1 MILQA
6 LYEYA
11 QRKGDALPEDGFEN
25 IEIKYLI
32 EIREDGSFVNLVS
45 LIEDKKGKVYLLPQR
60 EGRSGSGAW
69 QKPCL
74 LWDNIGFV
82 LREPKEIKDDEK
94 KQKEAN
100 EYAENQNN
108 AFIKKIESLPEEV
121 KKDRG
126 VAAVLKFYTSNKAN
140 GFDKVRSS
148 EYWGECKKVKGDFS
162 FILNGETDLV
172 ARSPAVTAYQ
182 KKLSMQ
188 NNDVE
193 DSDGESVFETCLIT
207 GEKSLIARLH
217 TSTPVLGA
225 KTNAKIVGFQK
236 NSGYDSFGKEQSYNA
251 PVSVKAMNAYTKA
264 LKYLIK
270 SKDNHFRLG
279 EDTIVFWAEKENR
292 EYDFE
297 GVFSVFFSK
306 DFDSDDPDRSVKE
319 VKNLFAAIYTGKL
332 EHIDSNFYV
341 LCLSPNAARISV
353 RFWET
358 GKVKDFAERI
368 RQHFVDFDII
378 RAPDAPEYLNL
389 YQILSA
395 TALEHKMDNVAPNL
409 IGSVVQSVLKG
420 TPYPVSLLQQCIR
433 RIRAEQK
440 VSRERAEQKEKVN
453 RERTEQKEKVTRERA
468 KQKEK
473 VSRERAAILK
483 AYINRYNRFHGINEE
498 VTVALDRNC
507 KNKGYLIGRLFAVLE
522 KVQQDTHPGL
532 NATITDRYYGAAS
545 TNPVT
550 VFPQLLKL
558 NQHHLSNYG
567 NEKQGLKTVREKELG
582 EIINALD
589 AFPAHLTLEEQAR
602 FAIGYY
608 HEKQSF
614 FEKNNKSE
622 GETHE

>member
-11 QRKGDALPEDGFEN
+11 QRKGASLPEDGFEN

-32 EIREDGSFVNLVS
+32 EIRRDGSFVNLVS
-45 LIEDKKGKVYLLPQR
+45 MIKDKKGKTYLLPQR
-60 EGRSGSGAW
+60 VGRSGKNSW
-69 QKPCL
+69 QSPFL

-94 KQKEAN
+94 KQKEAD
-100 EYAENQNN
+100 EYAEKQNN
-108 AFIKKIESLPEEV
+108 AFIKKIESLPEDL
-121 KKDRG
+121 KKDIG
-126 VAAVLKFYTSNKAN
+126 VAAVLKFYTLNKAN

-148 EYWGECKKVKGDFS
+148 EYWEECKKSNGNFS
-162 FILNGETDLV
+162 FILNAETDLV
-172 ARSPAVTAYQ
+172 AQAPAVRAYQ
-182 KKLSMQ
+182 KGLTAQ

-193 DSDGESVFETCLIT
+193 DPGAENVVGTCLIT
-207 GEKSLIARLH
+207 GERSLIARLH
-217 TSTPVLGA
+217 KATPISGA
-225 KTNAKIVGFQK
+225 KSIAKFVGFQK

-251 PVSVKAMNAYTKA
+251 PVSVDAMNAYTKA

-270 SKDNHFRLG
+270 TKDNHFRLG
-279 EDTIVFWAEKENR
+279 EDTIVFWAEKENK

-297 GVFSVFFSK
+297 GVFSDFFSK
-306 DFDSDDPDRSVKE
+306 DFDSDDPDKSVKE
-319 VKNLFAAIYTGKL
+319 VKNLFAAIYTGKV
-332 EHIDSNFYV
+332 ERIDSNFYV

-368 RQHFVDFDII
+368 QRHFIDFDII

-409 IGSVVQSVLKG
+409 IGPIIQSILKG

-440 VSRERAEQKEKVN
+440 V
-453 RERTEQKEKVTRERA
+453 T
-468 KQKEK
+468 
-473 VSRERAAILK
+473 RERAAILK
-483 AYINRYNRFHGINEE
+483 VYINRYNRFHGINEE

-507 KNKGYLIGRLFAVLE
+507 KNKGYLVGRLFAVLE

-550 VFPQLLKL
+550 VFSQLLKL

-567 NEKQGLKTVREKELG
+567 KEKQGLKIVREKELG
-582 EIINALD
+582 EIINAMD
-589 AFPAHLTLEEQAR
+589 AFPTHLTLEEQAL

>member
-1 MILQA
+1 M
-6 LYEYA
+6 
-11 QRKGDALPEDGFEN
+11 
-25 IEIKYLI
+25 
-32 EIREDGSFVNLVS
+32 
-45 LIEDKKGKVYLLPQR
+45 
-60 EGRSGSGAW
+60 
-69 QKPCL
+69 
-74 LWDNIGFV
+74 
-82 LREPKEIKDDEK
+82 
-94 KQKEAN
+94 
-100 EYAENQNN
+100 
-108 AFIKKIESLPEEV
+108 
-121 KKDRG
+121 
-126 VAAVLKFYTSNKAN
+126 
-140 GFDKVRSS
+140 
-148 EYWGECKKVKGDFS
+148 
-162 FILNGETDLV
+162 
-172 ARSPAVTAYQ
+172 
-182 KKLSMQ
+182 
-188 NNDVE
+188 
-193 DSDGESVFETCLIT
+193 
-207 GEKSLIARLH
+207 
-217 TSTPVLGA
+217 
-225 KTNAKIVGFQK
+225 
-236 NSGYDSFGKEQSYNA
+236 
-251 PVSVKAMNAYTKA
+251 
-264 LKYLIK
+264 
-270 SKDNHFRLG
+270 
-279 EDTIVFWAEKENR
+279 FWAEKENK

-306 DFDSDDPDRSVKE
+306 DFDSDDPDKSVKE
-319 VKNLFAAIYTGKL
+319 VKNLFAAIYTGKV
-332 EHIDSNFYV
+332 ERIDSNFYV

-358 GKVKDFAERI
+358 GKVKNFAKRI
-368 RQHFVDFDII
+368 QQHFIDFDII

-409 IGSVVQSVLKG
+409 IGPVVQSILKG

-440 VSRERAEQKEKVN
+440 VT
-453 RERTEQKEKVTRERA
+453 RERT
-468 KQKEK
+468 
-473 VSRERAAILK
+473 AILK
-483 AYINRYNRFHGINEE
+483 AYINRYNRFHSMNEE

-507 KNKGYLIGRLFAVLE
+507 KNKGYLVGRLFAVLE

-558 NQHHLSNYG
+558 NQHHLSNYANKKTKSDRE
-567 NEKQGLKTVREKELG
+567 NELS

>member
-11 QRKGDALPEDGFEN
+11 KRKGDALPEDGFEN

-32 EIREDGSFVNLVS
+32 EIRGDGSFVNLVS
-45 LIEDKKGKVYLLPQR
+45 MVKDKKGKTYLLPQR
-60 EGRSGSGAW
+60 VGRSGKNSW
-69 QKPCL
+69 QSPFL

-94 KQKEAN
+94 KQKEAD
-100 EYAENQNN
+100 EYAEKQNN
-108 AFIKKIESLPEEV
+108 AFIKKIESLPEDV
-121 KKDRG
+121 KKDMG
-126 VAAVLKFYTSNKAN
+126 VAAVLKFYTLNKAN

-148 EYWGECKKVKGDFS
+148 EYWEECKKSNGNFS
-162 FILNGETDLV
+162 FILNAETDLV
-172 ARSPAVTAYQ
+172 AQAPAVKEYQ
-182 KKLSMQ
+182 RNRMLQ
-188 NNDVE
+188 NENTEGTEKEQENV
-193 DSDGESVFETCLIT
+193 SGICLIT
-207 GEKSLIARLH
+207 GEKGPIARLH
-217 TSTPVLGA
+217 TATSISGA
-225 KTNAKIVGFQK
+225 KSIAKFVGFQK

-251 PVSVKAMNAYTKA
+251 PVSLDAMNAYTKA
-264 LKYLIK
+264 LNYLIK
-270 SKDNHFRLG
+270 SDKNHFTLG
-279 EDTIVFWAEKENR
+279 KDKDTVIFWAEKENK

-297 GVFSVFFSK
+297 GVFSDFFSK
-306 DFDSDDPDRSVKE
+306 DFDSDDPDKSVKE
-319 VKNLFAAIYTGKL
+319 VKNLFAAIYTGKV
-332 EHIDSNFYV
+332 ERIDSNFYV

-358 GKVKDFAERI
+358 GKVKDFANRI
-368 RQHFVDFDII
+368 RQHFVDFDIV
-378 RAPDAPEYLNL
+378 RSPDAPEYLNL

-395 TALEHKMDNVAPNL
+395 TALEYKMDNIAPNL
-409 IGSVVQSVLKG
+409 IGPVVQSILKG

-440 VSRERAEQKEKVN
+440 VP
-453 RERTEQKEKVTRERA
+453 
-468 KQKEK
+468 
-473 VSRERAAILK
+473 RERAAILK
-483 AYINRYNRFHGINEE
+483 AYINRYNRFHSINEE

-522 KVQQDTHPGL
+522 KVQQDTHEVK
-532 NATITDRYYGAAS
+532 ATITDRYYGAAS

-567 NEKQGLKTVREKELG
+567 NEKQGLKIVREKELG

-614 FEKNNKSE
+614 FEKK
-622 GETHE
+622 

>member
-11 QRKGDALPEDGFEN
+11 QRKGDSLPEDGFEN

-32 EIREDGSFVNLVS
+32 EIRGDGSFVNLVS
-45 LIEDKKGKVYLLPQR
+45 LIKDKKGKTYLLPQR
-60 EGRSGSGAW
+60 VGRSGKNSW
-69 QKPCL
+69 QSPFL

-82 LREPKEIKDDEK
+82 LRESKEIKDDEK

-100 EYAENQNN
+100 TYAENQNN
-108 AFIKKIESLPEEV
+108 AFIKNIESLPEEV
-121 KKDRG
+121 KKDIG

-148 EYWGECKKVKGDFS
+148 EYWEECKKSNGNFS
-162 FILNGETDLV
+162 FILNAETDLV
-172 ARSPAVTAYQ
+172 AQAPAVRAYQ
-182 KKLSMQ
+182 KGLTAQ

-193 DSDGESVFETCLIT
+193 DPGAENVVGTCLIT
-207 GEKSLIARLH
+207 GERSLIARLH
-217 TSTPVLGA
+217 TATPISGA
-225 KTNAKIVGFQK
+225 KSIAKFVGFQK

-251 PVSVKAMNAYTKA
+251 PVSLDAMNAYTKA

-270 SKDNHFRLG
+270 TKDNHFRLG
-279 EDTIVFWAEKENR
+279 EDTIVFWAEKENK

-297 GVFSVFFSK
+297 GVFSDFFSK
-306 DFDSDDPDRSVKE
+306 DFDSDDPDKSVKE
-319 VKNLFAAIYTGKL
+319 VKNLFAAIYTGKV
-332 EHIDSNFYV
+332 ERIDSNFYV

-368 RQHFVDFDII
+368 QRHFIDFDII

-409 IGSVVQSVLKG
+409 IGPVIQSILKG
-420 TPYPVSLLQQCIR
+420 TPYPVSLLQQCVR

-440 VSRERAEQKEKVN
+440 VN
-453 RERTEQKEKVTRERA
+453 HP
-468 KQKEK
+468 
-473 VSRERAAILK
+473 RAAILK
-483 AYINRYNRFHGINEE
+483 AYINRYNRFHSINEE

-522 KVQQDTHPGL
+522 KVQQDVHPNL

-567 NEKQGLKTVREKELG
+567 NEKRGLKIVREKELG

-589 AFPAHLTLEEQAR
+589 AFPTHLTLEEQAR

>member
-1 MILQA
+1 MQ
-6 LYEYA
+6 
-11 QRKGDALPEDGFEN
+11 
-25 IEIKYLI
+25 
-32 EIREDGSFVNLVS
+32 
-45 LIEDKKGKVYLLPQR
+45 
-60 EGRSGSGAW
+60 
-69 QKPCL
+69 
-74 LWDNIGFV
+74 
-82 LREPKEIKDDEK
+82 K
-94 KQKEAN
+94 KQKEAG

-108 AFIKKIESLPEEV
+108 AFIKKIESLPEDV
-121 KKDRG
+121 KEDRG
-126 VAAVLKFYTSNKAN
+126 VAAVLKFYTSNKVN
-140 GFDKVRSS
+140 GFDEVRSS
-148 EYWGECKKVKGDFS
+148 EYWEECKKSNGNIS
-162 FILNGETDLV
+162 FILNAETDLV
-172 ARSPAVTAYQ
+172 AQAPAVKAYQ
-182 KKLSMQ
+182 KSLTAQ
-188 NNDVE
+188 NDDIE
-193 DSDGESVFETCLIT
+193 DSGGENIVGTCLIT

-217 TSTPVLGA
+217 TATPITV
-225 KTNAKIVGFQK
+225 KERNAIFVSFQK
-236 NSGYDSFGKEQSYNA
+236 HCGYDSFGKEQAYNA
-251 PVSVKAMNAYTKA
+251 PVSVNAMNAYTKA

-270 SKDNHFRLG
+270 TKDNHFRLG
-279 EDTIVFWAEKENR
+279 EDTIVFWAEKENK

-306 DFDSDDPDRSVKE
+306 DFDSDDPDKSVKE
-319 VKNLFAAIYTGKL
+319 VKNLFAAIYTGKV
-332 EHIDSNFYV
+332 ERIDSNFYV

-358 GKVKDFAERI
+358 GKVKKFAKRI
-368 RQHFVDFDII
+368 QQHFIDFDII

-395 TALEHKMDNVAPNL
+395 IALEHKMDNVAPNL
-409 IGSVVQSVLKG
+409 IGPVVQSILKG

-440 VSRERAEQKEKVN
+440 VT
-453 RERTEQKEKVTRERA
+453 RERT
-468 KQKEK
+468 
-473 VSRERAAILK
+473 AILK
-483 AYINRYNRFHGINEE
+483 AYINRYNRFHSMNEE

-507 KNKGYLIGRLFAVLE
+507 KNKGYLVGRLFAVLE

-589 AFPAHLTLEEQAR
+589 VFPAHLTLEEQAQ

>member
-11 QRKGDALPEDGFEN
+11 RRKGDALPEDGFEQV
-25 IEIKYLI
+25 EIKYLI
-32 EIREDGSFVNLVS
+32 KIREDGSFVDLVS
-45 LIEDKKGKVYLLPQR
+45 TIEDKKGKAYLLPQR
-60 EGRSGSGAW
+60 VGRSGKNSW
-69 QKPCL
+69 QSPFL

-82 LREPKEIKDDEK
+82 LREPKEIKDDTK
-94 KQKEAN
+94 KQKEAD

-121 KKDRG
+121 KRDTG
-126 VAAVLKFYTSNKAN
+126 VAAVLRFYISNKAN

-148 EYWGECKKVKGDFS
+148 EYWEECKKSNGNIS
-162 FILNGETDLV
+162 FILNAETDLV
-172 ARSPAVTAYQ
+172 AQAPAVKAYQ
-182 KKLSMQ
+182 KSLTAQ
-188 NNDVE
+188 NDDIE
-193 DSDGESVFETCLIT
+193 DSGAENIVGTCLIT

-217 TSTPVLGA
+217 TATPISGA
-225 KTNAKIVGFQK
+225 KSNAKFVGFQK
-236 NSGYDSFGKEQSYNA
+236 NCGYDSFGKEQSYNA
-251 PVSVKAMNAYTKA
+251 PVSVNAMNAYTKA

-270 SKDNHFRLG
+270 IKDNHFRLG
-279 EDTIVFWAEKENR
+279 EDTIVFWAEKENK

-306 DFDSDDPDRSVKE
+306 DFDSDDPDKSVKE
-319 VKNLFAAIYTGKL
+319 VKNLFAAIYTGKV
-332 EHIDSNFYV
+332 ERIDSNFYV

-378 RAPDAPEYLNL
+378 RAPDASEYLNL

-395 TALEHKMDNVAPNL
+395 TALKHKMDNVAPNL
-409 IGSVVQSVLKG
+409 IGSFVQSILKG

-433 RIRAEQK
+433 RIRAEHKDPKQ
-440 VSRERAEQKEKVN
+440 S
-453 RERTEQKEKVTRERA
+453 KVT
-468 KQKEK
+468 
-473 VSRERAAILK
+473 RERAAILK

-507 KNKGYLIGRLFAVLE
+507 KNKGYLVGRLFAVLE

-589 AFPAHLTLEEQAR
+589 VFPAHLTLEEQAQ

-622 GETHE
+622 GEIHE

>member
-11 QRKGDALPEDGFEN
+11 KRKGDALPEDGFEQV
-25 IEIKYLI
+25 EIKYLI
-32 EIREDGSFVNLVS
+32 KIREDGSFVDLVS
-45 LIEDKKGKVYLLPQR
+45 TVENKKGNSYLLPQR
-60 EGRSGSGAW
+60 VGRSGKNSW
-69 QKPCL
+69 QSPFL

-82 LREPKEIKDDEK
+82 LREPKEIKDDAK
-94 KQKEAN
+94 KQKEAD
-100 EYAENQNN
+100 EYAEKQNN

-121 KKDRG
+121 KKDIG

-148 EYWGECKKVKGDFS
+148 EYWEECKKSNGNFS
-162 FILNGETDLV
+162 FVLNAETDLV
-172 ARSPAVTAYQ
+172 AQTPAVTAYQ
-182 KKLSMQ
+182 KSLTAQ
-188 NNDVE
+188 NDDVE
-193 DSDGESVFETCLIT
+193 DPGAENVVGTCLIT

-217 TSTPVLGA
+217 TATPISGA
-225 KTNAKIVGFQK
+225 KSIAKFVGFQK

-251 PVSVKAMNAYTKA
+251 PVSVSAMNAYTKA

-270 SKDNHFRLG
+270 TKHNHFRLG
-279 EDTIVFWAEKENR
+279 EDTIVFWAEKENK

-306 DFDSDDPDRSVKE
+306 DFDSDDPDKSVKE

-332 EHIDSNFYV
+332 ERIDSNFYV

-378 RAPDAPEYLNL
+378 RAPDTPEYLNL

-409 IGSVVQSVLKG
+409 IGSVVQSILKG

-440 VSRERAEQKEKVN
+440 V
-453 RERTEQKEKVTRERA
+453 T
-468 KQKEK
+468 
-473 VSRERAAILK
+473 RERAAILK
-483 AYINRYNRFHGINEE
+483 AYINRYNKFHGINEE

-507 KNKGYLIGRLFAVLE
+507 KNKGYLVGRLFAVLE

-567 NEKQGLKTVREKELG
+567 KEKQGLKTVREKELG

-589 AFPAHLTLEEQAR
+589 AFPAHLTLEEQAQ
-602 FAIGYY
+602 FAIGYH